1 MGGIVVG
8 AVLMNLLHMFVR
20 PTYRAMIRTD
30 LKTEQEFLAGRATR
44 QHDNFRAASHRWNV
58 VDSSSEDGFRVF
70 RRDRYKDNDSSFLF
84 PFYMLAL
91 KAMVSPMD
99 ESKKKPSRI
108 MEGIDRG
115 KLAVALESIGE
126 KEEAAKQWEIARI
139 LTSQKSV
146 EDIRRLV
153 LRSLEYEK
161 TDLHL
166 QAEKAVL
173 EDTNEA
179 QQHNQPDR
187 E

>member
-1 MGGIVVG
+1 
-8 AVLMNLLHMFVR
+8 
-20 PTYRAMIRTD
+20 
-30 LKTEQEFLAGRATR
+30 
-44 QHDNFRAASHRWNV
+44 
-58 VDSSSEDGFRVF
+58 
-70 RRDRYKDNDSSFLF
+70 
-84 PFYMLAL
+84 
-91 KAMVSPMD
+91 
-99 ESKKKPSRI
+99 